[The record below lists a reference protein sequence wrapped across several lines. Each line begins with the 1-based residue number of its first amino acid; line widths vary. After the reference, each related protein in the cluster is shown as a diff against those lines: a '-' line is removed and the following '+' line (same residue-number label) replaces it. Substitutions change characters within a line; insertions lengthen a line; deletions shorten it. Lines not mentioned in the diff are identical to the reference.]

1 MSETHTEKRSLAE
14 IRQMESRT
22 DWERLRQMTDDEIEA
37 AAREDPD
44 SPLLDDEWLRA
55 ARLVAP
61 SGAKEQISIR
71 LNEEV
76 VAFFRSQGRGYQTRI
91 NDVLKAYVLTQRL
104 KAQRDAL
111 EEDEPSKATAN
122 ESTVKRGDT
131 MSKGRDRTVYQRDDG
146 KWVNKRH
153 DKSKASSVHGTQKAA
168 QQSARKNLQNQGGG
182 ELITKGRDGKIRSKD
197 TIAPGN
203 DPNPP
208 KDKEH

>member
-22 DWERLRQMTDDEIEA
+22 DWERLRQMTDDEIET

-71 LNEEV
+71 LDEEV
-76 VAFFRSQGRGYQTRI
+76 IEFFRGQGRGYQTRI

-111 EEDEPSKATAN
+111 
-122 ESTVKRGDT
+122 
-131 MSKGRDRTVYQRDDG
+131 RDNALRDDSP
-146 KWVNKRH
+146 H
-153 DKSKASSVHGTQKAA
+153 EDASQGDAA
-168 QQSARKNLQNQGGG
+168 
-182 ELITKGRDGKIRSKD
+182 D
-197 TIAPGN
+197 
-203 DPNPP
+203 
-208 KDKEH
+208 